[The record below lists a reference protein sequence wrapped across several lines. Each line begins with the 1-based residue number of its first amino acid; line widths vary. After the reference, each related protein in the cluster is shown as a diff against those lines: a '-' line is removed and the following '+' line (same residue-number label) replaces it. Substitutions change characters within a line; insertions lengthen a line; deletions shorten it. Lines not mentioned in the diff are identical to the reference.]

1 MAETNTT
8 AAVTYP
14 TEGIG
19 VIAVGGQITGLS
31 ERVLMEA
38 YSEATDG
45 GAGVVVLDFARL
57 EYMNSSGIGLLVTIL
72 IRTQRAK
79 QRLFAAGLTDH
90 YREISQ
96 LTRLDE
102 AIGIYDDVAAAVT
115 AAMGG
120 TA

>member
-8 AAVTYP
+8 ASVTYP

-19 VIAVGGQITGLS
+19 VIAIGGQITGLS
-31 ERVLMEA
+31 ESVLMDA
-38 YSEATDG
+38 YAEATDG
-45 GAGVVVLDFARL
+45 GARVVILDFAGL

-90 YREISQ
+90 YREIFQ

-102 AIGIYDDVAAAVT
+102 AIGIYDDVAAAV
-115 AAMGG
+115 AATRGG
-120 TA
+120 TS